1 MNLNIHLEGIGKKF
15 YHRWIFRDISHD
27 FSAQPHLALVGRN
40 GSGKSTLLRIIAGQL
55 TPSAGKVVYTK
66 GKMRVQTDH
75 IYKYLSWAGPFT
87 DLYPD
92 LTLEEHVKLHFR
104 FHKCKLPHPQDL
116 IHLLKLEEHK
126 DKMLR
131 YYSSGMLQRV
141 KVGLALFSQ
150 SDILILDEPT
160 SNMDPTNAQWML
172 NLIEENLGDRIYV
185 LASNMEREYQAMS
198 RILHL

>member
-27 FSAQPHLALVGRN
+27 FSLQPHLALVGRN

-55 TPSAGKVVYTK
+55 TPSAGKVIYTK
-66 GKMRVQTDH
+66 GKMRVPVEH
-75 IYKYLSWAGPFT
+75 VYRYLSWAGPFT

-92 LTLEEHVKLHFR
+92 LTLEEHLKLHFS
-104 FHKCKLPHPQDL
+104 FQKCLLSSPQEM
-116 IHLLKLEEHK
+116 ISLLKLDEHK

-141 KVGLALFSQ
+141 KVGLALFSE

-160 SNMDPTNAQWML
+160 SNMDPANAQWML
-172 NLIEENLGDRIYV
+172 DMIAGNVGDRIYI
-185 LASNMEREYQAMS
+185 LASNMEREYQWMA
-198 RILHL
+198 RTLYL